1 MLRPHRFTREVDPGP
16 VQIQARKVHF
26 DATGV
31 PLHWIPGHPVASNV
45 VSLLNVVLPA
55 AERWFVDTF
64 NEALPLVRD
73 PQLADDMRGF
83 IGQEATH
90 ADVHEQMLH
99 EYMAANGIDA
109 KPMLDQIDYLFSKVL
124 APSQSTDPR
133 RRHNHLCDRLWF
145 IAAIE
150 HYTAVMG
157 DFALNCAWD
166 DYAAE
171 PMMVDLFR
179 WHGSEEVEHRS
190 VAHDVAVYFH
200 DSYFDR
206 IRAMTM
212 AVVAIFVF
220 FQRTAWFLVKA
231 DPNTDISWWRF
242 NRMRMRDSKLGLLP
256 RYRKLFGSNTAMYF
270 RPGFTPDQMGSTA
283 QAVAYLASSPAA
295 RAAHI

>member
-1 MLRPHRFTREVDPGP
+1 MLRPRRFEQEVDPGR

-26 DATGV
+26 DV
-31 PLHWIPGHPVASNV
+31 PGIGLHWIPGHPVASNV

-64 NEALPLVRD
+64 NEALPLVKD

-99 EYMAANGIDA
+99 EYMVVNGIDP
-109 KPMLDQIDYLFSKVL
+109 KPMLDQIEYVFCKML
-124 APSQSTDPR
+124 APTTSTDPKR
-133 RRHNHLCDRLWF
+133 RLNHLCDRLWI

-166 DYAAE
+166 DHDAD
-171 PMMVDLFR
+171 PTMVDLFR
-179 WHGSEEVEHRS
+179 WHGSEEVEHRN

-200 DSYFDR
+200 DSYVDR
-206 IRAMTM
+206 IRAMMM
-212 AVVAIFVF
+212 AVVAIFVL
-220 FQRTAWFLVKA
+220 FQRTAW
-231 DPNTDISWWRF
+231 SW
-242 NRMRMRDSKLGLLP
+242 SKP
-256 RYRKLFGSNTAMYF
+256 T
-270 RPGFTPDQMGSTA
+270 RPPT
-283 QAVAYLASSPAA
+283 
-295 RAAHI
+295 